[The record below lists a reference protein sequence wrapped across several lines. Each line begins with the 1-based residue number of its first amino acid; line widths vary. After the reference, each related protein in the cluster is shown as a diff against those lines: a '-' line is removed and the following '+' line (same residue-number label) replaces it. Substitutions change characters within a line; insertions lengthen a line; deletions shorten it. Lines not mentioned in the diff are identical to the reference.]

1 MARDVDPP
9 DMATLRKALGEG
21 DPLQIRALV
30 DQGADLHYRDA
41 HGYGALLDAI
51 HGRDVFIDPR
61 LPELIQLLVEHRVD
75 LNQASS
81 HGESGLRV
89 LSRLGRFDGVQQL
102 LAAGADESQLG
113 WTPLIRAV
121 AMGTLDDVRCLLDR
135 GAPLE
140 ERDVWSRTAWLVAL
154 QSGDLAKALLLA
166 ERGADLEAV
175 GRCGKPPLFYPIACR
190 RMATLRWLLDFGID
204 IERTDDFGG
213 TALLEAAEVGW
224 EEGVDVLVKAG
235 ARLEHEHHGSTAL
248 GVARTRGIITRLLDA
263 GADPRRLG
271 NEGRRILMGWSAEP
285 DIRPLEGVSR
295 ADFVRAR
302 TRRYGVANPERMEEP
317 FWVAMIR
324 SGENGFMA
332 NEHFH
337 GPSSFGGEPVWCAQ
351 RFGQSLTV
359 LPDGRMVLIGGEH
372 EDSYDPDFCIYND
385 VFVREIDGS
394 VSILGYPESVFPPT
408 DFHTAT
414 RVADAIYIIGAL
426 GYPGRREHGRTP
438 VYRLDLRSWR
448 IDRVEPTG
456 PCPGWIHGH
465 RATRIGGHGILVT
478 GGTVLVRE
486 GHEEVGRLND
496 EGFVLE
502 VQDLVWRPQG
512 SSSGGA

>member
-1 MARDVDPP
+1 MAGDVEPP
-9 DMATLRKALGEG
+9 NLAALRKALGEG

-30 DQGADLHYRDA
+30 EQGADLHYRDA
-41 HGYGALLDAI
+41 QGYGALLDAI

-61 LPELIQLLVEHRVD
+61 LTDLIQLLVEHRVD
-75 LNQASS
+75 LNQVSS
-81 HGESGLRV
+81 HGESGLSV

-121 AMGTLDDVRCLLDR
+121 ALGTLDDVRRLLDG

-140 ERDVWSRTAWLVAL
+140 ERDAWSRTAWLVAL
-154 QSGDLAKALLLA
+154 QAGDLAKALLLA
-166 ERGADLEAV
+166 ERGADLDAV

-190 RMATLRWLLDFGID
+190 RMATLRWLVDLGFD

-235 ARLEHEHHGSTAL
+235 ARIEHEQHGSTAL
-248 GVARTRGIITRLLDA
+248 GVARTRAIITRLLDA

-271 NEGRRILMGWSAEP
+271 NEGRREMMGLPAEP
-285 DIRPLEGVSR
+285 DLRPLEGVTR
-295 ADFVRAR
+295 ADFLRAR
-302 TRRYGVANPERMEEP
+302 TRRYGVMNPERMEEP
-317 FWVAMIR
+317 FWKAMIR

-332 NEHFH
+332 NEHFE
-337 GPSSFGGEPVWCAQ
+337 GPSSFDGDPVWCAQ

-394 VSILGYPESVFPPT
+394 VSILGYPELVFPPT

-414 RVADAIYIIGAL
+414 LVAGAIYIIGSL
-426 GYPGRREHGRTP
+426 GYPERREHGRTP
-438 VYRLDLRSWR
+438 VYRLDLGTWR
-448 IDRVEPTG
+448 IDRVEVAG

-465 RATRIGGHGILVT
+465 RASRVGDHGILVT
-478 GGTVLVRE
+478 GGTVLRRE
-486 GHEEVGRLND
+486 GDGETSGLNG
-496 EGFVLE
+496 EGFVLDTR
-502 VQDLVWRPQG
+502 DLVWRRQPT
-512 SSSGGA
+512 

>member
-1 MARDVDPP
+1 MPCDVEPP
-9 DMATLRKALGEG
+9 DNASLRKALGEG
-21 DPLQIRALV
+21 DPLHVRALV

-41 HGYGALLDAI
+41 QGYGALVDAI

-75 LNQASS
+75 LNQVST
-81 HGESGLRV
+81 HGESGLSV
-89 LSRLGRFDGVQQL
+89 LSRLGRFDAVQQL

-121 AMGTLDDVRCLLDR
+121 ALGTLDDVRRLLDG

-140 ERDVWSRTAWLVAL
+140 DRDAWSRTAWLVAL
-154 QSGDLAKALLLA
+154 QAGDLAKALLLA
-166 ERGADLEAV
+166 ERGADLDAV

-190 RMATLRWLLDFGID
+190 RMATLRWLVDFGFD
-204 IERTDDFGG
+204 IERPDDFGG

-224 EEGVDVLVKAG
+224 EEGVDVLAKAG
-235 ARLEHEHHGSTAL
+235 ARIEHEQHGSTAL

-271 NEGRRILMGWSAEP
+271 NEGRRVLMGLPAEP
-285 DIRPLEGVSR
+285 DVRLLEGVSR
-295 ADFVRAR
+295 TDFLRAR

-324 SGENGFMA
+324 SGESGYVA
-332 NEHFH
+332 NEHFEV
-337 GPSSFGGEPVWCAQ
+337 PSSFGGHPVWSAQ
-351 RFGQSLTV
+351 RFGQSLTM

-372 EDSYDPDFCIYND
+372 EDGYDPDFCIYND

-408 DFHTAT
+408 DFHAAT
-414 RVADAIYIIGAL
+414 LMDDAIYIIGSL

-438 VYRLDLRSWR
+438 VHRLDLRSWR
-448 IDRVEPTG
+448 IDRLEPTG

-465 RATRIGGHGILVT
+465 RASRVGDHGILVT
-478 GGTVLVRE
+478 GGTVRVGE
-486 GHEEVGRLND
+486 GEEEVGRPNG

-502 VQDLVWRPQG
+502 VQELAWRPQG
-512 SSSGGA
+512 SSGCGA

>member
-1 MARDVDPP
+1 
-9 DMATLRKALGEG
+9 
-21 DPLQIRALV
+21 
-30 DQGADLHYRDA
+30 
-41 HGYGALLDAI
+41 
-51 HGRDVFIDPR
+51 
-61 LPELIQLLVEHRVD
+61 
-75 LNQASS
+75 
-81 HGESGLRV
+81 
-89 LSRLGRFDGVQQL
+89 
-102 LAAGADESQLG
+102 
-113 WTPLIRAV
+113 
-121 AMGTLDDVRCLLDR
+121 
-135 GAPLE
+135 
-140 ERDVWSRTAWLVAL
+140 
-154 QSGDLAKALLLA
+154 
-166 ERGADLEAV
+166 
-175 GRCGKPPLFYPIACR
+175 
-190 RMATLRWLLDFGID
+190 
-204 IERTDDFGG
+204 
-213 TALLEAAEVGW
+213 LLEAAEVGW

-426 GYPGRREHGRTP
+426 GYPGRRDLGRTP

>member
-1 MARDVDPP
+1 M
-9 DMATLRKALGEG
+9 
-21 DPLQIRALV
+21 
-30 DQGADLHYRDA
+30 
-41 HGYGALLDAI
+41 
-51 HGRDVFIDPR
+51 
-61 LPELIQLLVEHRVD
+61 
-75 LNQASS
+75 
-81 HGESGLRV
+81 
-89 LSRLGRFDGVQQL
+89 
-102 LAAGADESQLG
+102 
-113 WTPLIRAV
+113 
-121 AMGTLDDVRCLLDR
+121 
-135 GAPLE
+135 
-140 ERDVWSRTAWLVAL
+140 
-154 QSGDLAKALLLA
+154 
-166 ERGADLEAV
+166 
-175 GRCGKPPLFYPIACR
+175 
-190 RMATLRWLLDFGID
+190 
-204 IERTDDFGG
+204 
-213 TALLEAAEVGW
+213 LEAAEVGW

-285 DIRPLEGVSR
+285 DIRPLVGVSR

-351 RFGQSLTV
+351 RFGQSLSV

-385 VFVREIDGS
+385 VFVLEIDGS

-414 RVADAIYIIGAL
+414 RVADAIYIIGSL
-426 GYPGRREHGRTP
+426 GDRGLREYGRTP
-438 VYRLDLRSWR
+438 VHRLDLGTWR
-448 IDRVEPTG
+448 IDRVEVAG
-456 PCPGWIHGH
+456 PGPGWIHGH
-465 RATRIGGHGILVT
+465 RASRVGGRGILVR
-478 GGTVLVRE
+478 GGTVWTRE
-486 GHEEVGRLND
+486 GDEENSALNGA
-496 EGFVLE
+496 GFVLDTE
-502 VQDLVWRPQG
+502 DLVWRRQG
-512 SSSGGA
+512 V